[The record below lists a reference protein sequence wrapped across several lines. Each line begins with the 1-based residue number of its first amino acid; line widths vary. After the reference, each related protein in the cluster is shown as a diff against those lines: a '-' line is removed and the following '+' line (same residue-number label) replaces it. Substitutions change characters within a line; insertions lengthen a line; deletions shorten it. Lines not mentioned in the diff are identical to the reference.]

1 MKKTVD
7 HKLRKREIIA
17 KATELFSRDGYKD
30 VTFQT
35 LADYCEISRTI
46 LYRYFKNKREI
57 FDAAI
62 IQLCEEAGV
71 RCSLILQSHIPAALR
86 IRQISAVVSEIMCA
100 NPAFMSAIVDFV
112 VSMMRRH
119 DYDAARQILR
129 FTIGLKRLFH
139 SQVVRGIHHGE
150 FRSDVDADLY
160 TDLLYA
166 QHEAL
171 MIRIAFSGNLIVSD
185 MLRRL
190 DVILRGLEK

>member
-1 MKKTVD
+1 MKKKVD
-7 HKLRKREIIA
+7 HKSRKREIIT

-62 IQLCEEAGV
+62 IQLCEEAGE
-71 RCSLILQSHIPAALR
+71 RCSSILQSHIPAALR

-112 VSMMRRH
+112 VSMKRH

-139 SQVVRGIHHGE
+139 SQVVWGIHHGE

-171 MIRIAFSGNLIVSD
+171 MIRIAFSGKLIVSD